1 MLAALAPYG
10 RDAQHS
16 QTLGDACFGRALQL
30 ALPEDAFD
38 RQPLVGAAGRYLL
51 TADVRI
57 DNRSEVATKVGIE
70 TSILA
75 TMSDS
80 DLLVAAWER
89 WQLDCFDHLLGDV
102 AVAVWDSHEQRL
114 TLARSPNSLKPL
126 FYHQGRDFVAF
137 ASMPHG
143 LLALPEIP
151 KRLDLFKAAAIVAGV
166 PDGGTQTIFEGI
178 TLVRHAEAVVFT
190 GGTTTVIALWDLAA
204 IGESSLSV
212 ADAGEALKAEFDRA
226 VTAQLRR
233 RSEVVACQLSSG
245 RDSSAVAATAA
256 LAMRGTRGQ
265 LVTLTG
271 APHIGFA
278 GPVNAGRL
286 ADESGLAAI
295 TSERYPEI
303 THVTCRSR
311 RSSLRSSLRH
321 RSTFHH
327 RPITNPTAMPW
338 TDEIDAEAARRGAS
352 VMLNGSTG
360 NYSISSSGT
369 GHLVDVLHR
378 QGVGRWWQVA
388 RRIGGSSWA
397 SWRSIGSVTLGPLL
411 PEPLYEQLLRTTARR
426 SFDADDMALLRQPYR
441 AWTERQLGAEY
452 GDSRP
457 PSSFAQRRRALLLAR
472 DNAEKMSPAI
482 YGLDLRDPTSDR
494 RLVELC
500 LSLAPDRLAS
510 RTWEPSPVYA
520 HAFRDRI
527 PDSVIYNRTRGQQGA
542 DWFELFTSHDV
553 AEAVAAYRE
562 NAMVRELL
570 DFAEID
576 RMIADWPEQ
585 GCSDWNRLARYRNLL
600 LPALAVADFIDL
612 HFPN

>member
-1 MLAALAPYG
+1 M
-10 RDAQHS
+10 
-16 QTLGDACFGRALQL
+16 GDACFGRALQSV
-30 ALPEDAFD
+30 LPQDDHD
-38 RQPLVGAAGRYLL
+38 RQPLIDEGGRILL

-57 DNRSEVATKVGIE
+57 DNREDVAATLGIGAAA
-70 TSILA
+70 LA
-75 TMSDS
+75 VMSDA
-80 DLLVAAWER
+80 DLLLAAWAR
-89 WQLDCFDHLLGDV
+89 WQVDCFNYLLGDI
-102 AVAVWDSHEQRL
+102 AMGAWDQHEKKL
-114 TLARSPNSLKPL
+114 TLARSANSLKPL
-126 FYHQGRDFVAF
+126 FYHRGRDFVAF

-143 LLALPEIP
+143 LHAIANVP
-151 KRLDLFKAAAIVAGV
+151 KRLNFNKAAAILAGV
-166 PDGGTQTIFEGI
+166 PADGDDQTIFAGI
-178 TLVRHAEAVVFT
+178 SLVRHAEAVAFAS
-190 GGTTTVIALWDLAA
+190 GRATVSPLWNLDA
-204 IGESSLSV
+204 IGESKLSV
-212 ADAGEALKAEFDRA
+212 EQAGEALKAELDRA

-233 RSEVVACQLSSG
+233 RSDVVACQLSSG

-256 LAMRGTRGQ
+256 LAMHGSRGQ
-265 LVTLTG
+265 LIALTG

-278 GPVNAGRL
+278 GPSVTGRL
-286 ADESGLAAI
+286 ANESGLAAI
-295 TSERYPEI
+295 TSERHPEI
-303 THVTCRSR
+303 THVTCHSR

-352 VMLNGSTG
+352 IMLNGSTG

-378 QGVGRWWQVA
+378 HGARRWWQAA

-411 PEPLYEQLLRTTARR
+411 PEALYQQLLKSSGRR
-426 SFDADDMALLRQPYR
+426 SSGGDDLSLLRQPYR
-441 AWTERQLGAEY
+441 AEAERQIAAQY

-457 PSSFAQRRRALLLAR
+457 PTSFAARRHALLLAR
-472 DNAEKMSPAI
+472 DNAEKMSPSI

-500 LSLAPDRLAS
+500 LSFAPDRLAS
-510 RTWEPSPVYA
+510 RSWAPSPVYA
-520 HAFRDRI
+520 HAFRDRV
-527 PDSVIYNRTRGQQGA
+527 PQRVIYNRTRGLQGS
-542 DWFELFTSHDV
+542 DWFDLFTAQDV
-553 AEAVAAYRE
+553 ADAVAVYRD
-562 NAMVRELL
+562 NATVRELL

-576 RMIADWPEQ
+576 RMVADWPEH

-612 HFPN
+612 HFPD